1 MTRLHPAD
9 IAELVRQ
16 LATEL
21 RSGGTSQIEISDR
34 AEESRW
40 QKNESMDPTHTAT
53 NGVSSSSDPYEYP
66 YIGIDAEPYRIYS
79 NHMDTNTN
87 TARLEFVAAAEEVG
101 SYAEAEETAILSVGR
116 EFLPPCA
123 IAVLDGSEPTTEY
136 WAFLQSE
143 TEKAQAEHD
152 AEYQRGHEWHQ

>member
-1 MTRLHPAD
+1 MTNYSIDDGNGNQLTTGLSEHNAHATAQWLAGERGESVYLYSTEDGVQSRYETIAPTPAD
-9 IAELVRQ
+9 AQ
-16 LATEL
+16 
-21 RSGGTSQIEISDR
+21 R
-34 AEESRW
+34 A
-40 QKNESMDPTHTAT
+40 A
-53 NGVSSSSDPYEYP
+53 
-66 YIGIDAEPYRIYS
+66 
-79 NHMDTNTN
+79 
-87 TARLEFVAAAEEVG
+87 ARLEFVAMADAVG

-123 IAVLDGSEPTTEY
+123 IAVLDGGEPTTEY